1 MMSALQAGLV
11 LADVGQGRIQ
21 GGWGYIWSSYGIAWG
36 SLALYA
42 LSLWLRRPGKAENDP
57 LNNSMND
64 SQGRAP

>member
-21 GGWGYIWSSYGIAWG
+21 GGWGYIWSSYGIAWA

-42 LSLWLRRPGKAENDP
+42 LSLWLRRPGKAEND
-57 LNNSMND
+57 SMND
-64 SQGRAP
+64 SQGSAP